1 MSLKSVLAAAALAFA
16 AMLTGTAPA
25 HAQAAPQVPLIEPA
39 QVRGLVS
46 LGGKLTIVDVRTPEE
61 YAQGHIDG
69 AILMPLDNLPNTYSS
84 LPKKG
89 KLIVYCRSGHRS
101 AKAVQFLAEHGYSNA
116 LSMNGGYL
124 AWTKH

>member
-1 MSLKSVLAAAALAFA
+1 MSIRSVLAAAALALA
-16 AMLTGTAPA
+16 AFWSQPA
-25 HAQAAPQVPLIEPA
+25 LAQAAAPQVPLIEPA
-39 QVRGLVS
+39 QVRGLMS

-61 YAQGHIDG
+61 YAQGHLDG

-101 AKAVQFLAEHGYSNA
+101 AKAVQFLVEHGYTNA
-116 LSMNGGYL
+116 ISMNGGYL